1 MTTTGGAADYC
12 GDGSVVEHGHPQD
25 EDGIPM
31 NNAAEVSLDSLRDTY
46 AMHTLFRRELSLAP
60 GLVRGVADEDADRAR
75 VICEHLDL
83 VITSLTGYHESRHD
97 CGCLGREVPGRVT
110 RPAEG
115 DHARLHQV
123 LDLVMTLA
131 RTWRA
136 SAAAL
141 DAKPLAVSIEQLAL
155 LLNDYM
161 ARLEEAILWP
171 RTASVAS

>member
-1 MTTTGGAADYC
+1 MDTTAD
-12 GDGSVVEHGHPQD
+12 
-25 EDGIPM
+25 
-31 NNAAEVSLDSLRDTY
+31 VSLDSLRDTY

-60 GLVRGVADEDADRAR
+60 GLVRGIADEDAAR
-75 VICEHLDL
+75 TRLVCEHLDL
-83 VITSLTGYHESRHD
+83 VITSLTGYHQTRHD
-97 CGCLGREVPGRVT
+97 CGCFSPDDHGHLT

-123 LDLVMTLA
+123 LDLVRTLV

-136 SAAAL
+136 SAATL
-141 DAKPLAVSIEQLAL
+141 DAKPLAIALEQLAL